1 MLRRAC
7 TLAVA
12 MPTCGDRSVAGG
24 GCHRIRPAV
33 RLPTSTGTNQ
43 QLLPLW
49 SQTKCE
55 GSMRE
60 SQVMFFLCRLEVSWG
75 RQLFDQLVVLLH
87 KSFDLTCRCG
97 GGVIAQPSVTMQ
109 AE

>member
-1 MLRRAC
+1 
-7 TLAVA
+7 
-12 MPTCGDRSVAGG
+12 
-24 GCHRIRPAV
+24 
-33 RLPTSTGTNQ
+33 
-43 QLLPLW
+43 
-49 SQTKCE
+49 
-55 GSMRE
+55 MRE